1 MSNIYNELKTDYN
14 KTVFNYCATKWEFV
28 ASIKI
33 LGGYIMKK
41 KIVSVMMTAI
51 MVLTL
56 AACGDSGAASV
67 DSGAPAADSG
77 AKTETASSTETVAT
91 ATPVDSVLAVGTY
104 DPASAGDI
112 EIGFGWWGNQVRDE
126 VTKNAMDYFHEV
138 YPNVTFNLNAQTWND
153 YWAQM
158 QTFAASD
165 MLPDLMQQDYAF
177 IEQWV
182 EAGNLLDLTPY
193 VESGALD
200 LSNLSPSIVD
210 TGRSSSDGHIYAVCA
225 GENAP
230 SLLYNKTLTDS
241 LGITVPDNMTWDQF
255 AELSRK
261 IYAESGYGVI
271 YGNTNSENPL
281 TYYARGL
288 GHQAFFEADGLSTSV
303 EEMTGY
309 YQRLLDGVSEGWM
322 YDTNKIANVSEATI
336 PEYPLV
342 YGTDPSVR
350 TWVAFAFSNQL
361 SAYQAAAEADGIE
374 LGITSWPEN
383 NPTQANYLKPGQFF
397 SITTDTKNPDL
408 AVAILNYLINDTQG
422 GILLQAERGVPAST
436 KVAAD
441 IAEEVGKKDPTYPVI
456 VKYLEFV
463 AGNSSNIFPSLPG
476 YAGTVN
482 DDAIKPTADEILD
495 PNPGLTAEEAAKKL
509 VDGAA
514 KIAADY

>member
-1 MSNIYNELKTDYN
+1 
-14 KTVFNYCATKWEFV
+14 
-28 ASIKI
+28 
-33 LGGYIMKK
+33 MKK
-41 KIVSVMMTAI
+41 KLVSIMLSGV
-51 MVLTL
+51 MVLSL
-56 AACGDSGAASV
+56 AACSGNGGGTTTSNDTSGDANQTENTSSE
-67 DSGAPAADSG
+67 SQPA
-77 AKTETASSTETVAT
+77 
-91 ATPVDSVLAVGTY
+91 ATPVDSPLAVGTY
-104 DPASAGDI
+104 DPATAGDV
-112 EIGFGWWGNQVRDE
+112 ELNFGWWGNQVRDE
-126 VTKNAMDYFHEV
+126 VTKNACDYFSEV
-138 YPNVTFNLNAQTWND
+138 YPNITFNLNAQTWND
-153 YWAQM
+153 YWPQM

-165 MLPDLMQQDYAF
+165 MLPDIMQQDYAF

-200 LSNLSPSIVD
+200 LSNISPSIVD

-230 SLLYNKTLTDS
+230 ALLYNKTLTDE
-241 LGITVPDNMTWDQF
+241 LGIEVPDNMTWDQF
-255 AELSRK
+255 AELSKK
-261 IYAESGYGVI
+261 IYEESGYGVI

-408 AVAILNYLINDTQG
+408 AVAFLNYLINDTQA

-441 IAEEVGKKDPTYPVI
+441 IADAVGEKDPTYPVI

-463 AGNSSNIFPSLPG
+463 AANSSPIFPSLPG

-482 DDAIKPTADEILD
+482 DDAIKPTADEVLD
-495 PNPGLTAEEAAKKL
+495 PKPSISAEEAATKL
-509 VDGAA
+509 VDSAS

>member
-1 MSNIYNELKTDYN
+1 
-14 KTVFNYCATKWEFV
+14 
-28 ASIKI
+28 
-33 LGGYIMKK
+33 MKK
-41 KIVSVMMTAI
+41 KILSLMLSGL
-51 MVLTL
+51 MVLSL
-56 AACGDSGAASV
+56 AACGSG
-67 DSGAPAADSG
+67 SGDTSAPADNAAEP
-77 AKTETASSTETVAT
+77 AKTETAASDAPAAT
-91 ATPVDSVLAVGTY
+91 AEPVDSPLAVGTF
-104 DPASAGDI
+104 DPASAGTV
-112 EIGFGWWGNQVRDE
+112 ELNFGWWGNQVRDE
-126 VTKNAMDYFHEV
+126 VTKNACDYFTEV
-138 YPNVTFNLNAQTWND
+138 YPNITFNLNAQTWGD
-153 YWAQM
+153 YWPQM

-165 MLPDLMQQDYAF
+165 MLPDIMQQDYAF

-200 LSNLSPSIVD
+200 LSNLAPSIVD
-210 TGRSSSDGHIYAVCA
+210 TGKSSKDGHIYAVCA

-230 SLLYNKTLTDS
+230 ALLYNKTLTDS

-261 IYAESGYGVI
+261 IYEESGYGVI
-271 YGNTNSENPL
+271 YGNTNSENPV

-288 GHQAFFEADGLSTSV
+288 GHQALFEAEGLSTSV

-309 YQRLLDGVSEGWM
+309 YQRLLDGVKEGWM
-322 YDTNKIANVSEATI
+322 YDTDKVANVSEATI

-350 TWVAFAFSNQL
+350 TWVSFAFSNQL

-383 NPTQANYLKPGQFF
+383 NPTSANYLKPGQFF
-397 SITTDTKNPDL
+397 SVTTDTKNPDL
-408 AVAILNYLINDTQG
+408 AVAFLNYLINDTQA
-422 GILLQAERGVPAST
+422 GILLQAERGVPASS

-463 AGNSSNIFPSLPG
+463 AGNSSAIFPSLPG

-495 PNPGLTAEEAAKKL
+495 PKPSITAADAAKKL
-509 VDGAA
+509 VEGAA

>member
-1 MSNIYNELKTDYN
+1 
-14 KTVFNYCATKWEFV
+14 
-28 ASIKI
+28 
-33 LGGYIMKK
+33 MKK
-41 KIVSVMMTAI
+41 KVIS
-51 MVLTL
+51 MVLSGVMVMSL
-56 AACGDSGAASV
+56 AACG
-67 DSGAPAADSG
+67 
-77 AKTETASSTETVAT
+77 ETASNTTTSDTPAQTQTETTTTTETVAPT
-91 ATPVDSVLAVGTY
+91 AEKVDSPLEVGTY
-104 DPASAGDI
+104 DPASAGTV
-112 EIGFGWWGNQVRDE
+112 ELNFGWWGNQVRDE
-126 VTKNAMDYFHEV
+126 VTKNACDYFSEV
-138 YPNVTFNLNAQTWND
+138 YPNITFNLNAQTWTD
-153 YWAQM
+153 YWPQM

-165 MLPDLMQQDYAF
+165 MLPDIMQQDYAF

-200 LSNLSPSIVD
+200 LSNVSPSIVD
-210 TGRSSSDGHIYAVCA
+210 TGRSSSDGHIYAVRA

-230 SLLYNKTLTDS
+230 ALLYNKTLTDK
-241 LGITVPDNMTWDQF
+241 LGIEVPDNMTWDQF
-255 AELSRK
+255 AELSKK
-261 IYAESGYGVI
+261 IYDETGYGVI
-271 YGNTNSENPL
+271 YGNTNSENPV

-288 GHQAFFEADGLSTSV
+288 GHQALFEAEGLSTTV

-309 YQRLLDGVSEGWM
+309 YQRLLDGVAEGWM
-322 YDTNKIANVSEATI
+322 YDTNKVANVSEATI

-342 YGTDPSVR
+342 YGSDPSVR
-350 TWVAFAFSNQL
+350 TWVSFAFSNQL

-383 NPTQANYLKPGQFF
+383 NPTSANYLKPGQFF

-408 AVAILNYLINDTQG
+408 AVAFLNYLINDTQAG
-422 GILLQAERGVPAST
+422 VLLQAERGVPAST

-441 IAEEVGKKDPTYPVI
+441 IADEVGKKDPTYPVI

-463 AGNSSNIFPSLPG
+463 GSNSSAIFPSLPG

-482 DDAIKPTADEILD
+482 DDAIKPTADEVLD
-495 PNPGLTAEEAAKKL
+495 PKPSITAEEAAKKL